1 MDKIYEFQ
9 KEKVRPLSD
18 NCVQPQLILRHS
30 QARELSHRI
39 REAENSV
46 RALVEVEAEVTAQGH
61 GHGHGSHHAN
71 GSSSRATHDTEAQE
85 AHGNDVDE
93 GSDDDDESVDHGD
106 EHSLDEI
113 EERFHLL
120 EEEVAN
126 LVADVHDLALYT
138 KLNVTGFM
146 KILKVRRSHVKSFGV
161 LILIGPVPRNMTL
174 VPTD

>member
-1 MDKIYEFQ
+1 M
-9 KEKVRPLSD
+9 
-18 NCVQPQLILRHS
+18 
-30 QARELSHRI
+30 
-39 REAENSV
+39 EAE
-46 RALVEVEAEVTAQGH
+46 LTAQ

-71 GSSSRATHDTEAQE
+71 GSSSRVTHDTEAQE
-85 AHGNDVDE
+85 AHGNDADE

-146 KILKVRRSHVKSFGV
+146 KILKVRCCHVKTFGA
-161 LILIGPVPRNMTL
+161 LILIRFVYRNMTL
-174 VPTD
+174 VPVDSTPHPKTIDTPITETHKPSLEARFYPRIPRETAVL